1 MSIED
6 KINSVDQEN
15 ICPRTHHKALSMPGM
30 YVCIDCGTILVA
42 DFDNDTDVLF
52 EYNLNIVF

>member
-15 ICPRTHHKALSMPGM
+15 ICPHTHHKALSVPGM

-42 DFDNDTDVLF
+42 DFDDDTDVLF
-52 EYNLNIVF
+52 